1 MRRPC
6 WHRSALRRLH
16 RRRAQAETY
25 PSRPITLIVPA
36 APGGGNDTVARVIA
50 EKMSRLLGQ
59 QLVVENRAGAGGTI
73 AARQVARSEPDGYTH
88 RHRQSGDARDGAV
101 DPAECRLRPGEGL
114 FPGRHRSPRA
124 RTSSWST
131 TASRRRRS
139 PNSSRSRSWS
149 PASSPTR
156 RAAPGARR
164 ISGPNCSRA
173 SPASSSRTCPTRA
186 PARRS
191 PTCSAGTSA

>member
-1 MRRPC
+1 MIAATREALATGVPGARRRPM
-6 WHRSALRRLH
+6 RMTDERKVVASIALRALAS
-16 RRRAQAETY
+16 RRSAQAETY

-73 AARQVARSEPDGYTH
+73 AARQVARSGAGRLHD

-114 FPGRHRSPRA
+114 SPR
-124 RTSSWST
+124 
-131 TASRRRRS
+131 
-139 PNSSRSRSWS
+139 
-149 PASSPTR
+149 
-156 RAAPGARR
+156 
-164 ISGPNCSRA
+164 
-173 SPASSSRTCPTRA
+173 
-186 PARRS
+186 
-191 PTCSAGTSA
+191 SA